1 MYPINVVEK
10 ETNINKYLLR
20 MWERRYSFPK
30 PGRDTKGERV
40 YSSLD
45 IEKLKLVKNLMAEG
59 YRPSKVINSTITEL
73 KDLLGSFGP
82 KVTAAGRDSYI
93 VVASPELHERVL
105 ETLKAKN
112 HDLKKIMIVSNQEE
126 LEHMSF

>member
-30 PGRDTKGERV
+30 PERDGKGERV

-59 YRPSKVINSTITEL
+59 YRPSKVINSSINEL

-82 KVTAAGRDSYI
+82 RAASINKESVIIVTN
-93 VVASPELHERVL
+93 PEIQDRVL
-105 ETLKAKN
+105 ETIKANN
-112 HDLKKIMIVSNQEE
+112 HETKKVVVVSSYEE